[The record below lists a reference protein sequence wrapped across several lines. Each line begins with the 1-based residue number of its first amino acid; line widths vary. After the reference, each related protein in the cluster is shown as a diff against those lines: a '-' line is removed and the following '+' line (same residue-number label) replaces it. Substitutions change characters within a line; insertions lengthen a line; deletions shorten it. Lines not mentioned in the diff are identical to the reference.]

1 MLENLYNLIS
11 ENPILLLFV
20 VLSVGFLI
28 GSLKIG
34 SFQLGSVAGVL
45 LSGLLFGHLGFKG
58 LPAIETLGFVLFI
71 FSVGYTAGPRFIQAL
86 KKDGRRYLAIAII
99 VSVTGLLLAAGLA
112 KALNFEPGISA
123 GMMAGS
129 LTSTPTLAAAD
140 DAARSAEYTVPDNYT
155 LEQVRTNITT
165 SYAITYIFG
174 LIGLILVI
182 GFMPKLFGINLE
194 KEAIKLKK
202 EEEEDGKNQGSYTQS
217 DIFVR
222 AFRLENE
229 NAIGS
234 TLKDVY
240 ARTEIQF
247 TIQKIRRKGELF
259 DPDMETILEQGD
271 ELSLVGI
278 FDPEILKNISSDVIG
293 PIVRDRELLRFTPET
308 AKICITHKMPMGTQ
322 LGSLSIPMKY
332 GSFVTRIVR
341 LGVDIDVKPHTE
353 LERGDVL
360 HVTGPAAGLESMKG
374 KIGHI
379 ERTAEQTDLS
389 TFSWSI
395 VLGILVGTLTI
406 SLWGIKI
413 GLGTA
418 GGLLLLGISIGY
430 LRSLFP
436 VIGRMSEGASWIF
449 TELGLLLFMAGV
461 GLRGGSGLVET
472 FMESGL
478 LLLLAGIAI
487 TLIPLFIAFAY
498 GYKIAKM
505 NPLILLGA
513 IVGAMTSGGALNV
526 INNQSKS
533 TIAGIGYTG
542 AYAFANILLTIAGAL
557 IILLG

>member
-1 MLENLYNLIS
+1 MERLFDIIS
-11 ENPILLLFV
+11 ENPILLLFI
-20 VLSVGFLI
+20 VLAVGYLI
-28 GSLKIG
+28 GSIKIG
-34 SFQLGSVAGVL
+34 SFQLGPVAGVL
-45 LSGLLFGHLGFKG
+45 LSGLLFGHLGFNG
-58 LPAIETLGFVLFI
+58 LPHIETLGFVLFI
-71 FSVGYTAGPRFIQAL
+71 FSVGYNAGPRFIQAL
-86 KKDGRRYLAIAII
+86 KKDGRRYLRIAII
-99 VSVTGLLLAAGLA
+99 VSVTGFILAFGIA
-112 KALNFEPGISA
+112 KVMNYEPGISA

-140 DAARSAEYTVPDNYT
+140 DAVRSAEYTAPEGFSV
-155 LEQVRTNITT
+155 EQVRTNITT

-174 LIGLILVI
+174 LVGLILVI
-182 GFMPKLFGINLE
+182 GFLPKLFRINLAE
-194 KEAIKLKK
+194 EAIKLKH
-202 EEEEDGKNQGSYTQS
+202 EDEASRKQPAFSQS
-217 DIFVR
+217 DIYVR

-229 NAIGS
+229 KHVGVS
-234 TLKDVY
+234 LKEIY
-240 ARTEIQF
+240 ERTELQF
-247 TIQKIRRKGELF
+247 TIHKIRRNGELIH
-259 DPDMETILEQGD
+259 PTLETTLEKGD

-293 PIVRDRELLRFTPET
+293 PHVRDRELLQYTPDT
-308 AKICITHKMPMGTQ
+308 AKICLTHKIPAGTQ
-322 LGSLSIPMKY
+322 LGSLSIPQEY

-341 LGVDIDVKPHTE
+341 LGVDIDMKPQVE
-353 LERGDVL
+353 LERVDVL
-360 HVTGPAAGLESMKG
+360 HVTGPAAGLEAMKD
-374 KIGHI
+374 KLGHI

-418 GGLLLLGISIGY
+418 GGLLMIGLFIGY

-436 VIGRMSEGASWIF
+436 VIGRMSDGARWIF

-478 LLLLAGIAI
+478 SLLLAGIAI
-487 TLIPLFIAFAY
+487 TLVPLFIAFTY

-505 NPLILLGA
+505 NPLMLLGA

-526 INNQSKS
+526 INHQSKS

-542 AYAFANILLTIAGAL
+542 SYAFANVLLTIAGAL
-557 IILLG
+557 IVLLS